1 MRPLEV
7 LRTTLAFVILVAL
20 HFTLRPI
27 FFAGWRASPDFL
39 LIALLL
45 VAIRVRP
52 GTAALIGFIMGII
65 VDTMTLH
72 AFGASALAM
81 SCVGFVASWMKA
93 IFFADDLVLNAFFFF
108 VGKWAF
114 DILYLLATHE
124 SVAGELVKQALV
136 WSPLAAAMTSLTGI
150 ITLIMLRPILKRARV

>member
-1 MRPLEV
+1 M
-7 LRTTLAFVILVAL
+7 LRTMVAFAVLVVL
-20 HFTLRPI
+20 HFTLRPML
-27 FFAGWRASPDFL
+27 FPGWRASPDFL

-52 GTAALIGFIMGII
+52 GTAALVGFVMGII

-81 SCVGFVASWMKA
+81 ACVGFVASWMKA
-93 IFFADDLVLNAFFFF
+93 IFFADDLTLNAFFFF

-114 DILYLLATHE
+114 DILYLFAARERL
-124 SVAGELVKQALV
+124 AGEFVKQALV
-136 WSPLAAAMTSLTGI
+136 WSPLAAAMTSLAGV
-150 ITLIMLRPILKRARV
+150 IMLMLLRPILKRARV